1 MLCYDNNAFLLTV
14 IFKLQIQITVQDE
27 DNDGEKLKKIM
38 QKSGKELV
46 RSQLA
51 KYIAGLKEEFSKGM
65 ILPKKSEVKP
75 DQVKILT
82 SGFNKKVNM
91 EPVQNNDKKNLGLRI
106 DTETIKQTH
115 NFQCTAQE
123 FYDALT
129 RIELVTAFTR
139 SEVKMEPVTGGK
151 FELFGGNIV
160 GRFDEL
166 KPPNKIIKQWRYKQ
180 WPEGHYS
187 TVTINID
194 QKVCDFSIFGFI

>member
-1 MLCYDNNAFLLTV
+1 M
-14 IFKLQIQITVQDE
+14 QIQISVNDE
-27 DNDGEKLKKIM
+27 DDDGGELKKIM
-38 QKSGKELV
+38 QDPVKMFV
-46 RSQLA
+46 RTQLA

-65 ILPKKSEVKP
+65 ILPKKDEVKP

-82 SGFNKKVNM
+82 SGFNVKINM
-91 EPVQNNDKKNLGLRI
+91 EPVKNDKKRLGLKI
-106 DTETIKQTH
+106 DTQTIKQTH
-115 NFQCTAQE
+115 NFQCTAHE
-123 FYDALT
+123 FYDVFT

-139 SEVKMEPVTGGK
+139 SEVKMEPVEGGK

-166 KPPNKIIKQWRYKQ
+166 IPSKKIVKQWRYKQ

-194 QKVCDFSIFGFI
+194 QKVCIIFNGMSTSFIALSFSN